1 MFIVGHNITA
11 SDIFTL
17 AHVAEYFVCIL
28 INNLQAGLTDFEKL
42 SFPHAFRWID
52 HVQHLPG
59 LLEQVLAKGLFVSFP
74 DENAQPPSKGEL
86 KRLAKKGGS
95 GKPENPAQ
103 NNKEA
108 ANKGKK
114 PEQAPKEN

>member
-1 MFIVGHNITA
+1 
-11 SDIFTL
+11 
-17 AHVAEYFVCIL
+17 
-28 INNLQAGLTDFEKL
+28 
-42 SFPHAFRWID
+42 
-52 HVQHLPG
+52 VQHLPG
-59 LLEQVLAKGLFVSFP
+59 LLEQVTVKGLFVSFP
-74 DENAQPPSKGEL
+74 DENAQAPSKGEL

-114 PEQAPKEN
+114 SEGAPKENNGQEESKKEESKKEEVKEGAPAEAKPKKEK